1 MSRLPFNARPG
12 AHERHLRRA
21 LDNPLFP
28 PQRRKATPQDV
39 LREQRR
45 DYEELM
51 GFVQRFEDLVREAA
65 ELPANAEA
73 DVVLELKERLDRA
86 YEEASGLGGDIAHIR
101 EALIKLI
108 GVTMAAVRRAAGDD
122 DPTALEKLDMEDQ
135 ARALHFRLLEHPLIA
150 DLLRPD
156 DLIPPEDLV
165 PTLLSESE
173 DAVAAAIAI
182 LEPEQL
188 ALIVRD
194 AQELLA
200 RVEKRGEAVPEAAR
214 ARLEQMRAAL
224 PDTGAEPHDSD

>member
-1 MSRLPFNARPG
+1 MTRLPFNARPG

-28 PQRRKATPQDV
+28 PQRRKASPQDV

-51 GFVQRFEDLVREAA
+51 DFVQRFEDLVREAA
-65 ELPANAEA
+65 ELPPNAEA
-73 DVVLELKERLDRA
+73 DVVLDLKERLDKA

-101 EALIKLI
+101 EALVKLI
-108 GVTMAAVRRAAGDD
+108 GVTMNAVRRAAGDD
-122 DPTALEKLDMEDQ
+122 DPTALEKLDMEEQ
-135 ARALHFRLLEHPLIA
+135 ARALHFELLRHPLIA

-165 PTLLSESE
+165 PTLLSEDE
-173 DAVAAAIAI
+173 AAVAAAIRI

-194 AQELLA
+194 AEALLDK
-200 RVEKRGEAVPEAAR
+200 VEKRGEAVPETAR
-214 ARLEQMRAAL
+214 ARLEQLRLAL
-224 PDTGAEPHDSD
+224 AENANP